1 MTIRI
6 DRAARV
12 RGAGNGPYERVTDET
27 WHGVTCR
34 CKAQSTIDVSFHQ
47 SRP

>member
-27 WHGVTCR
+27 GHGVTCR